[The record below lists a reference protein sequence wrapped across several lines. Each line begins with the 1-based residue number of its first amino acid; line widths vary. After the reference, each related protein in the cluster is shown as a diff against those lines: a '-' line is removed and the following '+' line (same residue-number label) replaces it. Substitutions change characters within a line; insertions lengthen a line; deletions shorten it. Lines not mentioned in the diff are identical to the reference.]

1 MGVGYYLDQKP
12 VVDRS
17 KLMAFI
23 KGGKQVQQKQKQKQK
38 VRGEQLAKPAPQ
50 SSYNPTIFLQSS
62 YKPVPTI
69 IFVRALSQLCPG
81 LAVYRPAPGGGRSR
95 RKRASR
101 CSMAKWA
108 AGDEI
113 QDTEGRV
120 GSKA

>member
-1 MGVGYYLDQKP
+1 MGYYLDKKP

-38 VRGEQLAKPAPQ
+38 VRGEQSSLHSLSLQ

-69 IFVRALSQLCPG
+69 IFVRALSQLARAWLCIALCP
-81 LAVYRPAPGGGRSR
+81 R
-95 RKRASR
+95 RWSQQAQ
-101 CSMAKWA
+101 
-108 AGDEI
+108 AG
-113 QDTEGRV
+113 
-120 GSKA
+120 K

>member
-1 MGVGYYLDQKP
+1 MGVGYYLDKKP

-38 VRGEQLAKPAPQ
+38 VRGEQRAKPVPQ

-62 YKPVPTI
+62 YKPVLQSSVAR
-69 IFVRALSQLCPG
+69 FLSLPG
-81 LAVYRPAPGGGRSR
+81 LGCVSPSAPGGGRSR

-101 CSMAKWA
+101 CAMAKWA

-120 GSKA
+120 GRKA

>member
-1 MGVGYYLDQKP
+1 MGVGYYLDKKP

-38 VRGEQLAKPAPQ
+38 VRGEQRAKPVPQ

-69 IFVRALSQLCPG
+69 FVRALSQLARAWLCIALCP
-81 LAVYRPAPGGGRSR
+81 R
-95 RKRASR
+95 RWSQQAQ
-101 CSMAKWA
+101 
-108 AGDEI
+108 AG
-113 QDTEGRV
+113 
-120 GSKA
+120 K

>member
-1 MGVGYYLDQKP
+1 MGVGYYLDKKP

-23 KGGKQVQQKQKQKQK
+23 KGGKQVQQKQKQ
-38 VRGEQLAKPAPQ
+38 
-50 SSYNPTIFLQSS
+50 T
-62 YKPVPTI
+62 
-69 IFVRALSQLCPG
+69 LSLPG
-81 LAVYRPAPGGGRSR
+81 LGCISPSAPGGGRSR

-101 CSMAKWA
+101 CAMAKWA

-120 GSKA
+120 GRKA